1 MSHNIKENDEDV
13 SDLDNVFDDNKDN
26 IDRISKENE
35 SPVTNSEVLEGN
47 EKNGSGQEIVEEESV
62 PEYKESGDDDDVDIQ
77 GEEEDKGLEEEKE
90 NKSDRTSQGVAV
102 STSSTTATATTAS
115 NDTNTKLP
123 TTDERSDATSSSAA
137 SLVPPSPISDS
148 KFYAIRTTGGQ
159 ERVVAN
165 VLQNKIK
172 SKNIGIYSILLLE
185 NFKGYIIVEAPDANV
200 AFQALA
206 GVRHIRGQIRG
217 ELPFKDI
224 EGYLIKK
231 PVVTELA
238 IDDTVEVI
246 GGPFKAMKAK
256 ITRVDYEKQEATVV
270 LLDSPYQIPVT
281 VDANYLK
288 KATH

>member
-1 MSHNIKENDEDV
+1 MSHNLKENDEDV
-13 SDLDNVFDDNKDN
+13 SNLDEVFDDNNHN
-26 IDRISKENE
+26 IDKLTKDDGSA
-35 SPVTNSEVLEGN
+35 VTDLEPSEDN
-47 EKNGSGQEIVEEESV
+47 KKNGSGQEIVQGESAIEHDDVGGAHVQGDEEQKGIEEGKEEES
-62 PEYKESGDDDDVDIQ
+62 D
-77 GEEEDKGLEEEKE
+77 
-90 NKSDRTSQGVAV
+90 TT
-102 STSSTTATATTAS
+102 STSI
-115 NDTNTKLP
+115 
-123 TTDERSDATSSSAA
+123 TTDDSTKTADDSSTP
-137 SLVPPSPISDS
+137 SLVPPSPVSDS

-256 ITRVDYEKQEATVV
+256 ITRVDYDKQEATVV

-288 KATH
+288 KASH

>member
-13 SDLDNVFDDNKDN
+13 NNIDDNTDNNNDN
-26 IDRISKENE
+26 IDKFPKTDEPSETEPELVVDEQENSPEQDLSQEE
-35 SPVTNSEVLEGN
+35 SRSEGT
-47 EKNGSGQEIVEEESV
+47 EKAEEEIRQEQKSAT
-62 PEYKESGDDDDVDIQ
+62 YTDTSG
-77 GEEEDKGLEEEKE
+77 
-90 NKSDRTSQGVAV
+90 SA
-102 STSSTTATATTAS
+102 STSTTTTLSDTTTNGGAGTAS
-115 NDTNTKLP
+115 
-123 TTDERSDATSSSAA
+123 TSG
-137 SLVPPSPISDS
+137 LVVAPSPGSDS

-224 EGYLIKK
+224 EGYLVKK
-231 PVVTELA
+231 PVVTELSV
-238 IDDTVEVI
+238 DDTVEVI

-288 KATH
+288 KAAH

>member
-1 MSHNIKENDEDV
+1 MSHTLKENDEDI
-13 SDLDNVFDDNKDN
+13 SNLDEVLDDHKDN
-26 IDRISKENE
+26 DDKISKDDE
-35 SPVTNSEVLEGN
+35 SAATDLEPPEDN
-47 EKNGSGQEIVEEESV
+47 EKNGSGQEIVQEESEPGHGDVGGVDVQGDEGEKGREEGKEEESATA
-62 PEYKESGDDDDVDIQ
+62 S
-77 GEEEDKGLEEEKE
+77 
-90 NKSDRTSQGVAV
+90 
-102 STSSTTATATTAS
+102 SSTPTTTTTTTVAATAA
-115 NDTNTKLP
+115 
-123 TTDERSDATSSSAA
+123 TTDDTIKTADDSSTP
-137 SLVPPSPISDS
+137 SLVPPSPVSDS

-256 ITRVDYEKQEATVV
+256 ITRVDYDKQEATVV

-288 KATH
+288 KASR

>member
-1 MSHNIKENDEDV
+1 MSHNLKENDEDI
-13 SDLDNVFDDNKDN
+13 SNLDEVLDDNKDN
-26 IDRISKENE
+26 DDKISQDDEPAATDLE
-35 SPVTNSEVLEGN
+35 PQEDSE
-47 EKNGSGQEIVEEESV
+47 KKGSGQEMVQEESEPEHSDVGGIDVQGDEEKGRGEGKEEESTTA
-62 PEYKESGDDDDVDIQ
+62 S
-77 GEEEDKGLEEEKE
+77 
-90 NKSDRTSQGVAV
+90 S
-102 STSSTTATATTAS
+102 STSTTTATTTATTDTTTVTATAS
-115 NDTNTKLP
+115 
-123 TTDERSDATSSSAA
+123 TTDDTTKTADDSSTP
-137 SLVPPSPISDS
+137 SLVPPSPVSDS

-256 ITRVDYEKQEATVV
+256 ITRVDYDKQEATVV

-288 KATH
+288 KASH

>member
-1 MSHNIKENDEDV
+1 VSHNIKENDEEVD
-13 SDLDNVFDDNKDN
+13 SIDNIFDDNNDN
-26 IDRISKENE
+26 I
-35 SPVTNSEVLEGN
+35 
-47 EKNGSGQEIVEEESV
+47 EKH
-62 PEYKESGDDDDVDIQ
+62 
-77 GEEEDKGLEEEKE
+77 
-90 NKSDRTSQGVAV
+90 
-102 STSSTTATATTAS
+102 
-115 NDTNTKLP
+115 P
-123 TTDERSDATSSSAA
+123 TTDRSSGAEPDLAHDNEENNDKDKSQEENRDGGSKMEEGEVRQQQVPTTFNDTSSPASPSTSTTQDATTSNEGSGAA
-137 SLVPPSPISDS
+137 SVTRTVVASSPGSDS

-224 EGYLIKK
+224 EGYLVKK
-231 PVVTELA
+231 PVVTELS

-288 KATH
+288 KATR

>member
-1 MSHNIKENDEDV
+1 MSHNLKENDEDI
-13 SDLDNVFDDNKDN
+13 SNLDDVFDDNKDN
-26 IDRISKENE
+26 IDKISKDDGSAVSDLE
-35 SPVTNSEVLEGN
+35 PSEDN
-47 EKNGSGQEIVEEESV
+47 EKNGSGQKIVQEESSTEHKDVGGEDVHGDEEQKGIEEGKEEESD
-62 PEYKESGDDDDVDIQ
+62 P
-77 GEEEDKGLEEEKE
+77 
-90 NKSDRTSQGVAV
+90 T
-102 STSSTTATATTAS
+102 STSTSTPITNVATAATTDDTTTTTADAPTA
-115 NDTNTKLP
+115 P
-123 TTDERSDATSSSAA
+123 

-288 KATH
+288 KALH

>member
-1 MSHNIKENDEDV
+1 MSRENEEDV
-13 SDLDNVFDDNKDN
+13 SGIDDIFDDNKDN
-26 IDRISKENE
+26 INKFPKSDETSKSDSDTIVDQEENE
-35 SPVTNSEVLEGN
+35 LGQDTIQESNGTT
-47 EKNGSGQEIVEEESV
+47 EKGVGQEE
-62 PEYKESGDDDDVDIQ
+62 GGG
-77 GEEEDKGLEEEKE
+77 GEEEGEES
-90 NKSDRTSQGVAV
+90 NPSSFGT
-102 STSSTTATATTAS
+102 STSTTTTTTTTTTTPPTTVNSATSEEGGSGGTAS
-115 NDTNTKLP
+115 
-123 TTDERSDATSSSAA
+123 ATVVA
-137 SLVPPSPISDS
+137 PSPVSDS

-165 VLQNKIK
+165 VLLNKIRSK
-172 SKNIGIYSILLLE
+172 SIGIYSILLLE

-231 PVVTELA
+231 PVVTELS

-246 GGPFKAMKAK
+246 AGPFKAMKAK

-288 KATH
+288 KALH

>member
-1 MSHNIKENDEDV
+1 MSRENEEDV
-13 SDLDNVFDDNKDN
+13 TAIDDIFDDNKDN
-26 IDRISKENE
+26 INKFPKTGETSVSDADTILDEEKKELEQDTAQEVNGTTGDDGQDE
-35 SPVTNSEVLEGN
+35 EGTGDSSGTSTPTTTTTTTSPGATINPATSEQGGGGGTASATVVAPSPV
-47 EKNGSGQEIVEEESV
+47 
-62 PEYKESGDDDDVDIQ
+62 
-77 GEEEDKGLEEEKE
+77 
-90 NKSDRTSQGVAV
+90 
-102 STSSTTATATTAS
+102 
-115 NDTNTKLP
+115 
-123 TTDERSDATSSSAA
+123 
-137 SLVPPSPISDS
+137 SDS

-165 VLQNKIK
+165 VLLNKIRSK
-172 SKNIGIYSILLLE
+172 SIGIYSILLLE

-231 PVVTELA
+231 PVVTELS

-246 GGPFKAMKAK
+246 AGPFKAMKAK

-288 KATH
+288 KALH

>member
-1 MSHNIKENDEDV
+1 MSRENEEDV
-13 SDLDNVFDDNKDN
+13 SGIDDIFDDNKDN
-26 IDRISKENE
+26 INKFPKSDETSKSDSDTIVDQEENE
-35 SPVTNSEVLEGN
+35 LGQDTIQESNGTTEKAVGQEEEGGGKEEVGESNPSSLGTSTSTTTTTTTPPTTVNSATSEEGGSGGTASATVVAPSPV
-47 EKNGSGQEIVEEESV
+47 
-62 PEYKESGDDDDVDIQ
+62 
-77 GEEEDKGLEEEKE
+77 
-90 NKSDRTSQGVAV
+90 
-102 STSSTTATATTAS
+102 
-115 NDTNTKLP
+115 
-123 TTDERSDATSSSAA
+123 
-137 SLVPPSPISDS
+137 SDS

-165 VLQNKIK
+165 VLLNKIRSK
-172 SKNIGIYSILLLE
+172 SIGIYSILLLE

-231 PVVTELA
+231 PVVTELS

-246 GGPFKAMKAK
+246 AGPFKAMKAK

-288 KATH
+288 KALH

>member
-1 MSHNIKENDEDV
+1 MSHNLKENDEDI
-13 SDLDNVFDDNKDN
+13 SNLDEVFDVNKDN
-26 IDRISKENE
+26 VDKISKDDG
-35 SPVTNSEVLEGN
+35 SAVTDLEPSEDN
-47 EKNGSGQEIVEEESV
+47 EKNGSGQEIVQEESE
-62 PEYKESGDDDDVDIQ
+62 PEHKDVGGVDVQGD
-77 GEEEDKGLEEEKE
+77 EEKGLEEGKGEGKE
-90 NKSDRTSQGVAV
+90 EESDTT
-102 STSSTTATATTAS
+102 STSTSTSTTTAATTTTATDDTTKTA
-115 NDTNTKLP
+115 D
-123 TTDERSDATSSSAA
+123 DSSTP
-137 SLVPPSPISDS
+137 SLVPPSPVSDS

-256 ITRVDYEKQEATVV
+256 ITRVDYDKQEATVV

-288 KATH
+288 KASH

>member
-1 MSHNIKENDEDV
+1 MSRENEEDV
-13 SDLDNVFDDNKDN
+13 SGIDDIFDDNKDN
-26 IDRISKENE
+26 INKFPKTDETSV
-35 SPVTNSEVLEGN
+35 SDSET
-47 EKNGSGQEIVEEESV
+47 IV
-62 PEYKESGDDDDVDIQ
+62 DQ
-77 GEEEDKGLEEEKE
+77 EEKE
-90 NKSDRTSQGVAV
+90 LEQDTIQEANGTTGKGDGQDEGGGGGGEEANPSSSGT
-102 STSSTTATATTAS
+102 STSNTTTTTTTATTINPATSEEGGGSGTAS
-115 NDTNTKLP
+115 
-123 TTDERSDATSSSAA
+123 ATVVA
-137 SLVPPSPISDS
+137 PSPVSDS

-165 VLQNKIK
+165 VLLNKIRSK
-172 SKNIGIYSILLLE
+172 SIGIYSILLLE

-231 PVVTELA
+231 PVVTELS

-246 GGPFKAMKAK
+246 AGPFKAMKAK

-288 KATH
+288 KALH